1 MSSGRLFLHKNKI
14 FTINTCVYHIYN
26 IYLYCCKIVTMVT
39 RQSEFILFIMLH
51 LVLFDG
57 TTAFVGSDVDNTSE
71 TEVLFKSYDFDEACD
86 FCDNEMSRI

>member
-1 MSSGRLFLHKNKI
+1 
-14 FTINTCVYHIYN
+14 
-26 IYLYCCKIVTMVT
+26 MVT

-71 TEVLFKSYDFDEACD
+71 TKVLFKSYDFDEACD
-86 FCDNEMSRI
+86 FCDNEMSGI